1 MANII
6 KLTASDGSTVEF
18 YDEIKAQGGVKDV
31 YFSTDKTYVVAFYR
45 NPTNA
50 NDKARLE
57 TLLGCIAKRFS
68 FRTQMEIT
76 GMTYLHGLLKWW
88 NGKDSRVLLFLSIT
102 KSSSLQELMPNGLSL
117 RTVRKRTANGSL
129 RQNSSTSSF
138 LPIRKVHFCRV
149 CICV

>member
-57 TLLGCIAKRFS
+57 NIVGVYREKIFVQNSDGDYWNDIFAWPTKMVEWKGL
-68 FRTQMEIT
+68 T
-76 GMTYLHGLLKWW
+76 GIVIPFYNKKFFFTGIDAQW
-88 NGKDSRVLLFLSIT
+88 
-102 KSSSLQELMPNGLSL
+102 LSL

>member
-57 TLLGCIAKRFS
+57 NIVGVYREKIFVQNSDGDYWNDIFAWPT
-68 FRTQMEIT
+68 
-76 GMTYLHGLLKWW
+76 KWW

>member
-1 MANII
+1 MTRLRLKAELRMYISQPI
-6 KLTASDGSTVEF
+6 KLMLWHSTV
-18 YDEIKAQGGVKDV
+18 ILQM
-31 YFSTDKTYVVAFYR
+31 
-45 NPTNA
+45 PTTKP
-50 NDKARLE
+50 DWK

>member
-57 TLLGCIAKRFS
+57 DIVGVYREKIF
-68 FRTQMEIT
+68 
-76 GMTYLHGLLKWW
+76 
-88 NGKDSRVLLFLSIT
+88 V
-102 KSSSLQELMPNGLSL
+102 
-117 RTVRKRTANGSL
+117 
-129 RQNSSTSSF
+129 QNSDGDYWNDIFAWPTKMVEWKGLTGIVIPF
-138 LPIRKVHFCRV
+138 YN
-149 CICV
+149 